1 MQRIKN
7 QVLAPLQEAQKPI
20 VYDAYFKND
29 GKAKAVVIFCHGYK
43 GFKDW
48 GSLAFGCR
56 RLCKG
61 RVLFSE
67 I

>member
-48 GSLAFGCR
+48 GPWHLVAS

>member
-43 GFKDW
+43 GSKIGVLGIW
-48 GSLAFGCR
+48 LPPPLQRQGSF
-56 RLCKG
+56 
-61 RVLFSE
+61 F
-67 I
+67 

>member
-29 GKAKAVVIFCHGYK
+29 GKAKAVVIFCHTLMAP
-43 GFKDW
+43 
-48 GSLAFGCR
+48 SVSPAPEHR
-56 RLCKG
+56 
-61 RVLFSE
+61 
-67 I
+67 